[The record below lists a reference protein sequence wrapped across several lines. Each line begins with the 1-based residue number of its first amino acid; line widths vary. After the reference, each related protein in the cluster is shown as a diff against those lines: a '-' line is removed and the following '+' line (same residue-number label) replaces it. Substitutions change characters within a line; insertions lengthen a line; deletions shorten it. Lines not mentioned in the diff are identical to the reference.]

1 MGLSPSSP
9 EHHQYDEDDV
19 QEDDVDDEL
28 IAHCCYIPVCY
39 LVKEDCVNASM
50 KHGRLIWI
58 VHGERP
64 DEALVHQVD
73 ALREAVV
80 VRVDEEGAL
89 LCVTERP
96 RAGSGCCCQR
106 LLGTRT
112 SDCIR
117 GSSTK
122 SW

>member
-1 MGLSPSSP
+1 M
-9 EHHQYDEDDV
+9 
-19 QEDDVDDEL
+19 L
-28 IAHCCYIPVCY
+28 ISLQAMLYY
-39 LVKEDCVNASM
+39 LVKKNCVNASM
-50 KHGRLIWI
+50 KHGRLVWI
-58 VHGERP
+58 VHGECP

-89 LCVTERP
+89 LGVTKRP
-96 RAGSGCCCQR
+96 RAGSGCCSQR

-117 GSSTK
+117 CSSTK
-122 SW
+122 SWGRSGIGDWENQRIM

>member
-1 MGLSPSSP
+1 M
-9 EHHQYDEDDV
+9 
-19 QEDDVDDEL
+19 
-28 IAHCCYIPVCY
+28 
-39 LVKEDCVNASM
+39 NAPM
-50 KHGRLIWI
+50 KHGRLVWI

-80 VRVDEEGAL
+80 VRVNEEGAL
-89 LCVTERP
+89 LCVTKRP

-122 SW
+122 SCRRSGIGDWENWDKVGHKVKGWVGEVFLTRLA

>member
-1 MGLSPSSP
+1 M
-9 EHHQYDEDDV
+9 
-19 QEDDVDDEL
+19 
-28 IAHCCYIPVCY
+28 
-39 LVKEDCVNASM
+39 NASM
-50 KHGRLIWI
+50 KHGRLVWI

-64 DEALVHQVD
+64 DEALVDQVD

-89 LCVTERP
+89 LGVTKRP
-96 RAGSGCCCQR
+96 RAGSGCCSQR

-117 GSSTK
+117 SSPTK
-122 SW
+122 SWRRSGIGDWENKDIRTWTLKENVKW